1 MNYTDIPE
9 SDRLVLLGL
18 AEDTIAYGVEA
29 GRYKP
34 IDRKQYP
41 QHLSELGASFVTL
54 YSEGS
59 LRGCIGNLRANR
71 PLIEDV
77 AHNAY
82 ASAFKDPRF
91 EPLVWREF
99 LHLQIEI
106 SVLSSLQAI
115 EFENEENLLQQLR
128 PGVDGIVL
136 ADGHYRA
143 TFLPK
148 VWEHLPGKRAFL
160 EQLKMKAGLRDD
172 YWSDSMQVQRYT
184 TSTFTT
190 RETKQA

>member
-1 MNYTDIPE
+1 MNYTNIPE

-41 QHLSELGASFVTL
+41 QYLYELGASFVTL
-54 YSEGS
+54 YLDGS

-106 SVLSSLQAI
+106 SILSSLQAM
-115 EFENEENLLQQLR
+115 EFEDEE
-128 PGVDGIVL
+128 
-136 ADGHYRA
+136 
-143 TFLPK
+143 
-148 VWEHLPGKRAFL
+148 
-160 EQLKMKAGLRDD
+160 
-172 YWSDSMQVQRYT
+172 
-184 TSTFTT
+184 TS
-190 RETKQA
+190 